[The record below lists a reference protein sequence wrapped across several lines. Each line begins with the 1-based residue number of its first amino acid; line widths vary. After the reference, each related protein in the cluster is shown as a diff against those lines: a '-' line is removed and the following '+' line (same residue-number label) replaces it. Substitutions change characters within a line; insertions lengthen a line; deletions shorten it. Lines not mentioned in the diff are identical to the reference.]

1 MNLTSHYDNAVVF
14 EEMTDIMANELETSC
29 GMKYIG
35 LLTHQQKQAGYF
47 VSQDEDFVWLWKA
60 NDGRADIV
68 AVFLYE
74 SVTIKQVRDKAEE
87 DIK

>member
-1 MNLTSHYDNAVVF
+1 MITGLKNAVVL
-14 EEMTDIMANELETSC
+14 EEMTEIMANELETSC

-47 VSQDEDFVWLWKA
+47 VSQDDDFVWLWKA
-60 NDGRADIV
+60 NGGSPDIV

-74 SVTIKQVRDKAEE
+74 TVTIKQVRDAAE
-87 DIK
+87 DHRT